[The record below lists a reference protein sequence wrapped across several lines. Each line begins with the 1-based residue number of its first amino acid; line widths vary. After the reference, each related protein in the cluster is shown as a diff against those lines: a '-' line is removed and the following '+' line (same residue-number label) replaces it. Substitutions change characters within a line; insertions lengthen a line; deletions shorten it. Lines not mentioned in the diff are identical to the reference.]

1 MNLEF
6 SIFRPQ
12 LGSFCEKKSPEEI
25 TNSMVKK
32 KLHNRAT
39 VDT

>member
-25 TNSMVKK
+25 NSMVKK